1 MLINA
6 IPIPIFFKDMQG
18 LYRGCN
24 TEFEKY
30 IGLTKDKIVGKSAE
44 DLEPHVVN
52 DEYYELDSGLF
63 KEQAVN
69 SGEDSPGCARGTI
82 HEVIFK
88 NTEVDNENGTPEVVV
103 SAILDI
109 TGRKRLE
116 QALNEFRYRQRSI
129 LDNIPDIAWLKDTE
143 NRYVVVNK
151 AFSLACGMEPQMVIG
166 KTDFDIW
173 PRNLAEKYW
182 LMTERS
188 CRPVR
193 ENTCNSL
200 WSTGKATANGVTLL
214 TDIGQQR

>member
-1 MLINA
+1 
-6 IPIPIFFKDMQG
+6 
-18 LYRGCN
+18 
-24 TEFEKY
+24 
-30 IGLTKDKIVGKSAE
+30 
-44 DLEPHVVN
+44 
-52 DEYYELDSGLF
+52 
-63 KEQAVN
+63 
-69 SGEDSPGCARGTI
+69 
-82 HEVIFK
+82 
-88 NTEVDNENGTPEVVV
+88 
-103 SAILDI
+103 
-109 TGRKRLE
+109 
-116 QALNEFRYRQRSI
+116 
-129 LDNIPDIAWLKDTE
+129 
-143 NRYVVVNK
+143 VNK